1 MELEMKRAREM
12 QLMRGRR
19 IGVLMGGL
27 SSERD
32 LSLRTGESVHAA
44 LIERGYDAVKI
55 FVDSDLDLALRGERV
70 DLAFLAL
77 HGRYGE
83 DGCVQGLLEL
93 FGIPYTGSSVLSSA
107 LAMDKLK
114 SKELFR
120 LHNLPTPAYYVHVRG
135 EGAASEQH
143 GSFGFPSVV
152 KPRAEGSS
160 LGVRRVDD
168 VDELDSAVDEALR
181 FDDHVLVE
189 RFIDGAELHVAVL
202 GGRPLGAV
210 EVDRAGRLF
219 DFAAR
224 QSGGLPLHVPPRLS
238 TERLRGALTMAMR
251 AVRALECSGLCE
263 VDIVVSERGNEHV
276 LEVDTQPPL
285 APHAL
290 VPKIAHSI
298 GMSFDDVV
306 EAVLHEARL
315 HTARRASG
323 SRRRRLDEA
332 AYAGPDRRAP
342 PSEPH

>member
-1 MELEMKRAREM
+1 
-12 QLMRGRR
+12 
-19 IGVLMGGL
+19 MGGL

-32 LSLRTGESVHAA
+32 QSLRTGEAVHAA
-44 LIERGYDAVKI
+44 LVERGYDAVKV
-55 FVDSDLDLALRGERV
+55 FVDSDLDLVLRAERI
-70 DLAFLAL
+70 DIAFLAL

-114 SKELFR
+114 AKELFR
-120 LHNLPTPAYYVHVRG
+120 LHNLPTPPYYVHVRG
-135 EGAASEQH
+135 EGAPGEQH

-160 LGVRRVDD
+160 LGVRRVDE
-168 VDELDSAVDEALR
+168 VDELETAVEEALR

-189 RFIDGAELHVAVL
+189 RYVEGAEVHVAVL

-210 EVDRAGRLF
+210 EVDSAGRLF

-224 QSGGLPLHVPPRLS
+224 HAGALPLYVPPRLS
-238 TERLRGALTMAMR
+238 PERLRGALTLAMR
-251 AVRALECSGLCE
+251 AARALECTGLCE
-263 VDIVVSERGNEHV
+263 VDIVVSERGNEQV
-276 LEVDTQPPL
+276 LEVDTQPVL

-290 VPKIAHSI
+290 VPKIAHAS
-298 GMSFDDVV
+298 GLGFEELV
-306 EAVLHEARL
+306 EEMLHEARL

-323 SRRRRLDEA
+323 TRRQRVLEGV
-332 AYAGPDRRAP
+332 YTGPERRALP
-342 PSEPH
+342 TEPH

>member
-1 MELEMKRAREM
+1 
-12 QLMRGRR
+12 MRGRR

-32 LSLRTGESVHAA
+32 QSLRTGEAVHAA
-44 LIERGYDAVKI
+44 LVERGYDAVKV
-55 FVDSDLDLALRGERV
+55 FVDSDLDLVLRAERIDV
-70 DLAFLAL
+70 AFLAL

-93 FGIPYTGSSVLSSA
+93 FGIPYTGSGVLSSA

-114 SKELFR
+114 AKELFR
-120 LHNLPTPAYYVHVRG
+120 LHNLPTPPYYVHVRG
-135 EGAASEQH
+135 EGAPGEQH

-160 LGVRRVDD
+160 LGVRRVDE
-168 VDELDSAVDEALR
+168 VDELEMAVEEALR

-189 RFIDGAELHVAVL
+189 RYVEGAEVHVAVL

-210 EVDRAGRLF
+210 EVDRDGRLF

-224 QSGGLPLHVPPRLS
+224 HAGALPLYVPPRLS
-238 TERLRGALTMAMR
+238 PERLRGALTVAMR
-251 AVRALECSGLCE
+251 AARALECTGLCE
-263 VDIVVSERGNEHV
+263 VDIVVSERGNEQV
-276 LEVDTQPPL
+276 LEIDTQPVL

-290 VPKIAHSI
+290 VPKIAHAS
-298 GMSFDDVV
+298 GLGFEDLV
-306 EAVLHEARL
+306 EAMLHEARL
-315 HTARRASG
+315 HTARRPSG
-323 SRRRRLDEA
+323 TRRQRALDGV
-332 AYAGPDRRAP
+332 YTGPERRAQ